1 MSETP
6 PTWED
11 IAQVGDIE
19 RWVVARLRQLGLL
32 DEATDPAKLTG
43 AALHQYKARREEE
56 RRVRKQLRQQ
66 AWTAFRQAHLVHLGA
81 DVFHHDTPD
90 QDRYDLPDPETR
102 RETNALPE
110 IKDAQA
116 LAKAL
121 DLSIPRLRWL
131 AFHREVDSG
140 SHYQYWTIPKR
151 DGGARLISA
160 PKPTLKKDSTLD
172 LAPDCRTPAGAR
184 RRARLPT
191 RTQHLQ
197 QCRRPR
203 WRIHHRQTRHPPF
216 LSHRDLAAG
225 QGPIP

>member
-1 MSETP
+1 M
-6 PTWED
+6 
-11 IAQVGDIE
+11 
-19 RWVVARLRQLGLL
+19 
-32 DEATDPAKLTG
+32 
-43 AALHQYKARREEE
+43 
-56 RRVRKQLRQQ
+56 
-66 AWTAFRQAHLVHLGA
+66 
-81 DVFHHDTPD
+81 FHHDTPD

-160 PKPTLKKDSTLD
+160 PKPTLKRLNAGSCARSPNACRYMAPRTASYPDAASSAMPPSTL
-172 LAPDCRTPAGAR
+172 AHTPSSSSTSA
-184 RRARLPT
+184 
-191 RTQHLQ
+191 
-197 QCRRPR
+197 
-203 WRIHHRQTRHPPF
+203 ISIPP
-216 LSHRDLAAG
+216 
-225 QGPIP
+225 